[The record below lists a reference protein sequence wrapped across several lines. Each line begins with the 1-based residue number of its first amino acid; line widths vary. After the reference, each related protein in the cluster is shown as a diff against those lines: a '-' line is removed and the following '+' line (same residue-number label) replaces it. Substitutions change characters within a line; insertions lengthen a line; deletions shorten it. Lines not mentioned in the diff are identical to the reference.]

1 MTSTLEADRE
11 WVADAPPAS
20 VLTLASQTTRF
31 RDHLAALQFGESSAP
46 ARALDLAERADA
58 LRQAAESVA
67 AELGTV
73 RIYRSPALGDTFSRL
88 RLLAAQAQLADEHL
102 TWVSVYLGELA
113 PEERAARP
121 YPPGRVLD
129 ALLDAG
135 RHLRQADM
143 LTALGAPDAVGAATG
158 LAVALRS
165 RRTGVSRPQ
174 PMSPAQ
180 YAALHAAASGYIT
193 VEAHGTGEWAS
204 ARHDRC
210 SITMATVRSL
220 ESRGWVRR
228 EARRPVPG
236 SRSVRL
242 HLTDTGCFA
251 LASRLGRAPADA
263 RPRATAVQPVRAR
276 TR

>member
-1 MTSTLEADRE
+1 
-11 WVADAPPAS
+11 
-20 VLTLASQTTRF
+20 
-31 RDHLAALQFGESSAP
+31 
-46 ARALDLAERADA
+46 
-58 LRQAAESVA
+58 
-67 AELGTV
+67 
-73 RIYRSPALGDTFSRL
+73 
-88 RLLAAQAQLADEHL
+88 
-102 TWVSVYLGELA
+102 
-113 PEERAARP
+113 
-121 YPPGRVLD
+121 
-129 ALLDAG
+129 
-135 RHLRQADM
+135 M

-165 RRTGVSRPQ
+165 KRADVSRPQ

-180 YAALHAAASGYIT
+180 YAALHAAASGYVT

-204 ARHDRC
+204 TRHDRI

-220 ESRGWVRR
+220 ESRGWVLR

-251 LASRLGRAPADA
+251 LASRLGRAPADT
-263 RPRATAVQPVRAR
+263 RPRTTAVQPVRAR

>member
-1 MTSTLEADRE
+1 MTTTHEADRE

-20 VLTLASQTTRF
+20 VLTPASQTTRF
-31 RDHLAALQFGESSAP
+31 RDHLADLQFGEHSAP
-46 ARALDLAERADA
+46 ARALDLAERAGA

-67 AELGTV
+67 AQLGTV

-88 RLLAAQAQLADEHL
+88 QLLGTQAQLADEHL
-102 TWVSVYLGELA
+102 TWVSVYLGELE
-113 PEERAARP
+113 PEERAAPP
-121 YPPGRVLD
+121 YPPGRV
-129 ALLDAG
+129 LDAG

-165 RRTGVSRPQ
+165 RRTGISRPQ

-180 YAALHAAASGYIT
+180 YAALHAAANGYIT

-204 ARHDRC
+204 ARHDRV
-210 SITMATVRSL
+210 SISMATVRPL
-220 ESRGWVRR
+220 ESRGWVLR
-228 EARRPVPG
+228 EARHPVPG

-251 LASRLGRAPADA
+251 LASRLGSAPADA
-263 RPRATAVQPVRAR
+263 RPRATAVQPARAR